1 MAGALALAVAATVV
15 LVCLN
20 AGTRSELLQ
29 EPAPE
34 ARRSE
39 ILAMNRELNL
49 QQNLLD
55 VAVRNAISAA
65 RKAGGAAGDAEK
77 ETLTQSL
84 SSLPTDSAPNFAMI
98 KSNWKSF
105 SALPPS
111 KRPGFG
117 SAESSSDMD
126 ARIARL
132 RAHQVDRDFER
143 SAAAPTTQLSSS
155 PHSPPPLSSP
165 HSTRGM
171 AGAAGAA
178 GGVLVTGF
186 VPAWRPWELCA
197 VGAGARPDNNARLC
211 SAFRSLGDAG
221 EDGEGPASGG
231 VSGVRFE
238 PASGPVGAALAQV
251 PEGARRATERLSAAL
266 KPLNTAQA
274 KINLERLALART
286 MLDFNPYDFEAGGHT

>member
-111 KRPGFG
+111 KYTP
-117 SAESSSDMD
+117 
-126 ARIARL
+126 I
-132 RAHQVDRDFER
+132 
-143 SAAAPTTQLSSS
+143 
-155 PHSPPPLSSP
+155 
-165 HSTRGM
+165 
-171 AGAAGAA
+171 
-178 GGVLVTGF
+178 
-186 VPAWRPWELCA
+186 
-197 VGAGARPDNNARLC
+197 
-211 SAFRSLGDAG
+211 
-221 EDGEGPASGG
+221 
-231 VSGVRFE
+231 
-238 PASGPVGAALAQV
+238 
-251 PEGARRATERLSAAL
+251 
-266 KPLNTAQA
+266 
-274 KINLERLALART
+274 
-286 MLDFNPYDFEAGGHT
+286 